1 MSATPRGGLRQQG
14 RRKALTSVL
23 ASRKQPSTSSSR
35 SANDMKMDLQKRKRR
50 IHDEAFKRT
59 VVEHALQLPAGSRI
73 KPTCKIYQDI
83 IPVRLLI

>member
-59 VVEHALQLPAGSRI
+59 VVEHALRLPAGSRI